1 MDASEMR
8 RYICETFD
16 GVRVLEGSGDTF
28 LLYDPAG
35 DLPPERQLPFVTI
48 VTGDHYDSVSRLDRP
63 GTYRLNIGL
72 TRATYTARFG
82 TAPTGHEIDYA
93 AVDTVMPHPV
103 YSGQYWVCVVN
114 PGPATLE
121 TVRTLVAEAHAF
133 AARKYANRKARG
145 AGNVSQPSGEGTDD
159 RGHR

>member
-1 MDASEMR
+1 MDANEMR

-16 GVRVLEGSGDTF
+16 GVRVLEG
-28 LLYDPAG
+28 
-35 DLPPERQLPFVTI
+35 
-48 VTGDHYDSVSRLDRP
+48 
-63 GTYRLNIGL
+63 
-72 TRATYTARFG
+72 FG

-133 AARKYANRKARG
+133 AARKYANREARG